1 MSNAL
6 AIAGVTAVLQ
16 HYLYNLYLLPSV
28 SSTIPSPVHVSC
40 LAPDQVQQ
48 KFSAGGGTAENQ
60 VNLFLHLVT
69 HNAAWRNV
77 GYASLSSDGTTA
89 IGNPPLAL
97 DLHYLLT
104 AYGSEPWQAEAL
116 LGYALMMLHQ
126 APVITRE
133 DIDLALA
140 ARASS
145 TYPSSTYP
153 LNASLPLCG
162 LGSQMEMIKITPET
176 MSREEMAWLWTALKA
191 DYRPTYPFQVSVA
204 LLQPDV
210 SASYALPVLQV
221 AFNAVPQA
229 QAQIL
234 SVTPQHLPNI
244 LTAESPNGQPAA
256 QPGEYVVLTGD
267 SLFGATQVLITHQKL
282 GTQAKFLPIPNP
294 PTPYPAPSAT
304 ALTFQL
310 PDHAS
315 ISFPAGLY
323 DLEVQWLDP
332 TTKAAAATTNTV
344 PFAIAAWLPNTQAV
358 TPTPVTTPSGAFS
371 QIQLASFAPPVFPG
385 QSVTLSLSNI
395 PTPTQ
400 TLVCLSADAQPL
412 PNDNPASTLTFLF
425 DPSLT
430 TYHDFLARLVVDGV
444 PSIVQITTPPAP
456 LTFAGPWV
464 TL

>member
-69 HNAAWRNV
+69 HNPAWRNV
-77 GYASLSSDGTTA
+77 GYASLSSDGTSA

-126 APVITRE
+126 APVITRA
-133 DIDLALA
+133 DIDIALA
-140 ARASS
+140 ARATS

-153 LNASLPLCG
+153 LNASLPFCG

-204 LLQPDV
+204 LMQPDI

-221 AFNAVPQA
+221 AFNAVPEP

-234 SVTPQHLPNI
+234 SVVPQHTPNV
-244 LTAESPNGQPAA
+244 LTAQSPNGQPAA
-256 QPGEYVVLTGD
+256 QPGEFVVVTGEA
-267 SLFGATQVLITHQKL
+267 LFGATQVLITHQKL
-282 GTQAKFLPIPNP
+282 GTHAKFLPIPNP
-294 PTPYPAPSAT
+294 PAPYPPPSAT
-304 ALTFQL
+304 AFTIQL
-310 PDHAS
+310 PDHTS
-315 ISFPAGLY
+315 IGFPAGLY

-332 TTKAAAATTNTV
+332 TTKAATATTNTV
-344 PFAIAAWLPNTQAV
+344 TFAIAAWLPGTQAAG
-358 TPTPVTTPSGAFS
+358 TTPSGS
-371 QIQLASFAPPVFPG
+371 MIQLKLSSFAPPVFPG
-385 QSVTLSLSNI
+385 QSVALSLSNI
-395 PTPTQ
+395 PTPIQ
-400 TLVCLSADAQPL
+400 TLVCFSADAQPL
-412 PNDNPASTLTFLF
+412 PDDNPATSLTFLF
-425 DPSLT
+425 DPGLPT
-430 TYHDFLARLVVDGV
+430 AVDLLARLVVDGV